1 VYQKLLEKAKGNS
14 GKGYRFFSYVL
25 IVDNSFRIA
34 IIMLLTDNKQQSMV
48 KRIEHIV
55 SILMEERPLFKE
67 DLDYREMVQDLLDSF
82 QRNLSFE
89 EFNAMSDN
97 ELKKHSSGI
106 MAIELLGKIGEAFTP
121 EQMAIFEDAIK
132 RK

>member
-1 VYQKLLEKAKGNS
+1 
-14 GKGYRFFSYVL
+14 
-25 IVDNSFRIA
+25 
-34 IIMLLTDNKQQSMV
+34 MLLTDNKQQSMV
-48 KRIEHIV
+48 KRIENIV

-67 DLDYREMVQDLLDSF
+67 DLDYNKIVEDLVKRL
-82 QRNLSFE
+82 QKRLSFE
-89 EFNAMSDN
+89 QFNAMSDD
-97 ELKKHSSGI
+97 ELKEYSSGI